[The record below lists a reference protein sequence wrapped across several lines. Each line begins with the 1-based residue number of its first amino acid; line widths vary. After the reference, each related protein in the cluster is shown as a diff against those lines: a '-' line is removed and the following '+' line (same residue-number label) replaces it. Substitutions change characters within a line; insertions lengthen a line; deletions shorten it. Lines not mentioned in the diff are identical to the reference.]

1 MPKMELTAL
10 QPMLA
15 AQKADALSAMNAA
28 ELSTERQ
35 TAMDYYLGTCPGIC
49 PLRRRSRAVSTDVQ
63 DAVEGLMPS
72 LMDIFA
78 GSDEVVRFEPVVLRM
93 NLRRNRKPTM

>member
-1 MPKMELTAL
+1 MELTAL

-35 TAMDYYLGTCPGIC
+35 TAMDYYLGNMSRDMPAQEG
-49 PLRRRSRAVSTDVQ
+49 RSRAVSTDVQ
-63 DAVEGLMPS
+63 DAVEG
-72 LMDIFA
+72 
-78 GSDEVVRFEPVVLRM
+78 
-93 NLRRNRKPTM
+93 